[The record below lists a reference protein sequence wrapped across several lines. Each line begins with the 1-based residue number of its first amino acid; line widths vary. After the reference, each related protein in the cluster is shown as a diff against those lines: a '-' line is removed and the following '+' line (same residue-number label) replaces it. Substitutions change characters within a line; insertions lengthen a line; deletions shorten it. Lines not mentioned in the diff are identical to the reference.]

1 MKKVP
6 IRKREFTFSSRDLT
20 FILTVRFV
28 NRIKKSNVPTDEVT
42 TNLKTENGT
51 DFRETNGKHAENHE
65 NHENGTG
72 NTTEDKSEADADESI
87 DLTDKVRKN
96 CTYDYGFLFYFIT
109 DKMRRNEIIKSS
121 VCEVSNFCSRS
132 S

>member
-1 MKKVP
+1 M
-6 IRKREFTFSSRDLT
+6 
-20 FILTVRFV
+20 
-28 NRIKKSNVPTDEVT
+28 KKSNVPTDEVT

-87 DLTDKVRKN
+87 DLTDKVRKKLHL
-96 CTYDYGFLFYFIT
+96 CLWFFILFYY
-109 DKMRRNEIIKSS
+109 R
-121 VCEVSNFCSRS
+121 
-132 S
+132 

>member
-87 DLTDKVRKN
+87 DLTDKVRKK
-96 CTYDYGFLFYFIT
+96 LHL
-109 DKMRRNEIIKSS
+109 
-121 VCEVSNFCSRS
+121 
-132 S
+132 

>member
-1 MKKVP
+1 MKITIEKSPNQETRIYV
-6 IRKREFTFSSRDLT
+6 
-20 FILTVRFV
+20 FITWFNDFLTVIFV
-28 NRIKKSNVPTDEVT
+28 NRVKKSNVPTDEVT
-42 TNLKTENGT
+42 ANLKTENGT

-72 NTTEDKSEADADESI
+72 NTTEDKSEVDAEESI

-109 DKMRRNEIIKSS
+109 DKMRRNEIIK
-121 VCEVSNFCSRS
+121 
-132 S
+132 

>member
-1 MKKVP
+1 M
-6 IRKREFTFSSRDLT
+6 ISR
-20 FILTVRFV
+20 FLTVTFV
-28 NRIKKSNVPTDEVT
+28 NRIEKSNVPTDEVT

-72 NTTEDKSEADADESI
+72 NTTEDKSEVDADESI
-87 DLTDKVRKN
+87 DLTDKVRKICN
-96 CTYDYGFLFYFIT
+96 YNYGFLFYFIT
-109 DKMRRNEIIKSS
+109 DKMRRNEIIKS
-121 VCEVSNFCSRS
+121 VCEVSNLCSRS